1 MMSFVFD
8 KILIGFGLI
17 LLFTLF
23 IGTQAGVTYDVAY
36 PDHLLL
42 NEDHNALDNI
52 HYMAK
57 RRFLPTRRELH
68 RYMNEDYSS
77 ESEEED
83 SHSKAKRYFLKSKRY
98 FLNSK

>member
-1 MMSFVFD
+1 MQATKEQSRIMTSFVFD

-57 RRFLPTRRELH
+57 RRFLPTRL
-68 RYMNEDYSS
+68 
-77 ESEEED
+77 
-83 SHSKAKRYFLKSKRY
+83 KAKKKIRIQRQNVIF
-98 FLNSK
+98 